1 MRAYLWAAG
10 YAATRGIAFD
20 AELLYVSAMLHDLAL
35 VKEFDNHSVPFE
47 EAGGHVA
54 WVFGAGAG
62 WPVARRRRAAEV
74 IVRHMWDEVDVAED
88 PEGHL
93 LELSTGMD
101 ISGRRTEDIPADL
114 RRDVLARYPRL
125 GLAEEFVAC
134 FRDQAARKP
143 GAWRRSS
150 SRRASPPA
158 SRRTRWTTDRPDDA
172 WRWTATWKRSRP
184 GCVPGDHPG
193 LEKARPFRSR
203 TWAPALWTTS
213 NDQSW
218 DPDAAGSLPMAVPL
232 PVRAPALARP
242 GAPGHGLDP
251 AASVWK
257 SSSLRQRV

>member
-1 MRAYLWAAG
+1 MRLSELEIPATPACCTAFEVATAYCSAALLNHSVRSYFWAAG

-35 VKEFDNHSVPFE
+35 VKEFDNHRVPFE

-62 WPVARRRRAAEV
+62 WPVARRRRAAEI
-74 IVRHMWDEVDVAED
+74 IVRHMWDTVDVVAD

-114 RRDVLARYPRL
+114 RRDVLARYPRA

-143 GAWRRSS
+143 DSLAAKFV
-150 SRRASPPA
+150 ASGFAARVAANPL
-158 SRRTRWTTDRPDDA
+158 DR
-172 WRWTATWKRSRP
+172 
-184 GCVPGDHPG
+184 
-193 LEKARPFRSR
+193 
-203 TWAPALWTTS
+203 
-213 NDQSW
+213 
-218 DPDAAGSLPMAVPL
+218 
-232 PVRAPALARP
+232 
-242 GAPGHGLDP
+242 
-251 AASVWK
+251 
-257 SSSLRQRV
+257 

>member
-1 MRAYLWAAG
+1 MRLSELQIPATPACRMALEVATAYCSPALLNHSVRAYLWAAG

-47 EAGGHVA
+47 EAGGHIA

-62 WPVARRRRAAEV
+62 WPVTRRRRAAEI
-74 IVRHMWDEVDVAED
+74 IVRHMWDAVDVVAD

-114 RRDVLARYPRL
+114 RRDVLARYPRA

-143 GAWRRSS
+143 DSLAAKFV
-150 SRRASPPA
+150 ASGFAARVAANPL
-158 SRRTRWTTDRPDDA
+158 DR
-172 WRWTATWKRSRP
+172 
-184 GCVPGDHPG
+184 
-193 LEKARPFRSR
+193 
-203 TWAPALWTTS
+203 
-213 NDQSW
+213 
-218 DPDAAGSLPMAVPL
+218 
-232 PVRAPALARP
+232 
-242 GAPGHGLDP
+242 
-251 AASVWK
+251 
-257 SSSLRQRV
+257 

>member
-1 MRAYLWAAG
+1 MRLSELEIPDTPACRAALEVATAYCSPALLNHSVRAYLWAAG

-74 IVRHMWDEVDVAED
+74 IVRHMWDAVDVAAD

-101 ISGRRTEDIPADL
+101 ISGRRTADIPADL
-114 RRDVLARYPRL
+114 RRDVLARYPRA

-143 GAWRRSS
+143 QSLAAKFV
-150 SRRASPPA
+150 ASGFAARVAANPL
-158 SRRTRWTTDRPDDA
+158 DR
-172 WRWTATWKRSRP
+172 
-184 GCVPGDHPG
+184 
-193 LEKARPFRSR
+193 
-203 TWAPALWTTS
+203 
-213 NDQSW
+213 
-218 DPDAAGSLPMAVPL
+218 
-232 PVRAPALARP
+232 
-242 GAPGHGLDP
+242 
-251 AASVWK
+251 
-257 SSSLRQRV
+257 

>member
-1 MRAYLWAAG
+1 MTLSELEIPDTPACRAALEVATAYCSPALLNHSVRAYLWAAA
-10 YAATRGIAFD
+10 YAATRGIRFD

-62 WPVARRRRAAEV
+62 WPVARRQRAAEV
-74 IVRHMWDEVDVAED
+74 IVRHMWDAVDVGAD

-114 RRDVLARYPRL
+114 RRDVLARYPRA

-143 GAWRRSS
+143 GSLAATFVARGFAARV
-150 SRRASPPA
+150 AANPL
-158 SRRTRWTTDRPDDA
+158 DR
-172 WRWTATWKRSRP
+172 
-184 GCVPGDHPG
+184 
-193 LEKARPFRSR
+193 
-203 TWAPALWTTS
+203 
-213 NDQSW
+213 
-218 DPDAAGSLPMAVPL
+218 
-232 PVRAPALARP
+232 
-242 GAPGHGLDP
+242 
-251 AASVWK
+251 
-257 SSSLRQRV
+257 